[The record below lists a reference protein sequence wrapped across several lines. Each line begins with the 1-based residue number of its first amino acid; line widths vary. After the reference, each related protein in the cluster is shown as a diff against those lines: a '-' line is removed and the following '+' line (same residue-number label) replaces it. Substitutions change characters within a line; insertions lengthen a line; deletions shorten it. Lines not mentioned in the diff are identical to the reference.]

1 MTHDTDMNMNHFI
14 HLRQE
19 MRDEECSEHWGVG
32 SVRCDIRS
40 VGGGGGVTQNYQ
52 LSYSRS
58 KLS

>member
-1 MTHDTDMNMNHFI
+1 
-14 HLRQE
+14 

-58 KLS
+58 KLSWSNDSVTVQFYLDYTL